1 MIGKNRKYQSPS
13 LQYILHAIF
22 WPMIDLRLN
31 DFVANGFG
39 VFFFHGSH
47 GALST
52 ARIADTAKGTKTRPH
67 VKDESSQDLL
77 EEATQFFDVI

>member
-1 MIGKNRKYQSPS
+1 MIE
-13 LQYILHAIF
+13 
-22 WPMIDLRLN
+22 LRLN

-52 ARIADTAKGTKTRPH
+52 ACIADTAESTETGPH
-67 VKDESSQDLL
+67 VEDESSQDLL
-77 EEATQFFDVI
+77 EEAAQFFDMI